1 MQVINLETNTLG
13 GPIGSFD
20 GSEGFDFTPDEQ
32 YIYVMDRWAD
42 QIQKIDTETNLVVAI
57 FTDGYI
63 YDGYGVAI
71 SPDGIYGYATV
82 PWITGN
88 YGIHIF
94 ETATDQFV
102 GRLETDKRIREIIT
116 FDPTGLPWLT
126 ATPESGTLAAG
137 TSVDVE
143 LKISALGLR
152 PGNYGAIVE
161 VRSND
166 PETKS
171 VKIPLRL
178 KVLPPPISPPE
189 ILSIDD
195 VPDDQGGWVTVSWNA
210 SKDDDFF
217 SDTPVSFYSIWLR
230 NNSPDGVTFDDNEVL
245 LRSVEKSGSEVTTVV
260 KKKLRLGEEKF
271 ENADAKSL
279 ELLNMALDIE
289 NEIAMPAMLNRF
301 MSEGGSWIGIGT
313 IGATQDS
320 IYEFLVHTLV
330 DSNDTGLNLSYL
342 KISAHPDNP
351 FSFSESE
358 VDSGYSVD
366 NKRPAAP
373 SNLGARVIGEALQIY
388 WSGIDDEDFDYY
400 AIYKSGESGFDPSA
414 TDYFGVTTDTL
425 FTDSEVGI
433 DTIYYYILSAFDFNG
448 NESDYSP
455 EFNASIVSAEDELI
469 LPDEY
474 SLGQNYPNPFNP
486 QTTISFAL
494 PVAGKISLIIYD
506 LNGREIM
513 RWDEEISQGGYYQ
526 RVWNG
531 ENLSGEQVSSGVYF
545 YRFRAGDFV
554 QTRKMVL
561 LR

>member
-1 MQVINLETNTLG
+1 MRG
-13 GPIGSFD
+13 
-20 GSEGFDFTPDEQ
+20 
-32 YIYVMDRWAD
+32 DR
-42 QIQKIDTETNLVVAI
+42 
-57 FTDGYI
+57 
-63 YDGYGVAI
+63 
-71 SPDGIYGYATV
+71 SPDGLYGYATV
-82 PWITGN
+82 PYETDN

-143 LKISALGLR
+143 LRISALGLR
-152 PGNYGAIVE
+152 PGNYGAVVE
-161 VRSND
+161 VKSND
-166 PETKS
+166 PEAKS
-171 VKIPLRL
+171 VRIPLRL
-178 KVLPPPISPPE
+178 KVIPSPIDPPE
-189 ILSIDD
+189 IVSIVD
-195 VPDDQGGWVTVSWNA
+195 VPDDQGGWVTLSWRA

-230 NNSPDGVTFDDNEVL
+230 NNSPDGAMFEKNEVL
-245 LRSVEKSGSEVTTVV
+245 LRRVEKRGSDVMTAVTKQLNV
-260 KKKLRLGEEKF
+260 GEENL
-271 ENADAKSL
+271 ENADVQTQVLSYTQKEDGLLISRSENIDKGKIRLFTKSAISDDM
-279 ELLNMALDIE
+279 ER
-289 NEIAMPAMLNRF
+289 EITLPLKLSRV

-313 IGATQDS
+313 IGATQDTS
-320 IYEFLVHTLV
+320 YTFLVHTLV
-330 DSNDTGLNLSYL
+330 DSNDTGLNWSHL
-342 KISAHPDNP
+342 KISAHPNNP
-351 FSFSESE
+351 FTFSESE

-366 NKRPAAP
+366 NKRPSAP
-373 SNLGARVIGEALQIY
+373 SNLGARVISEALQIY

-400 AIYKSGESGFDPSA
+400 AIYKSRESGFDPSA

-448 NESDYSP
+448 NESEYSP

-506 LNGREIM
+506 VNGR
-513 RWDEEISQGGYYQ
+513 
-526 RVWNG
+526 
-531 ENLSGEQVSSGVYF
+531 
-545 YRFRAGDFV
+545 
-554 QTRKMVL
+554 
-561 LR
+561 